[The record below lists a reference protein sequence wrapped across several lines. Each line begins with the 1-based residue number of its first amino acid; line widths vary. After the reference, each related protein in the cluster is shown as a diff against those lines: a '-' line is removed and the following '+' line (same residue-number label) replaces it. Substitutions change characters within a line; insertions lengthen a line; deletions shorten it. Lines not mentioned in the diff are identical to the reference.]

1 MDLKP
6 ILTALALSAFA
17 VACTSIPL
25 TSLPRLQG
33 IDPMTVD
40 PGNIEVAVRFED
52 GLALEDEDVTLDFAF
67 KNGITEER
75 LGGTFPL
82 EPMDGALT
90 PFLERQADRGGT
102 ILRYTLSE
110 EQAEQIRTART
121 EALTWERQAEGLH
134 SLSFAA
140 GAKPCLTDD
149 ANPFRSLRFSVYLR
163 DDPEKDYFT
172 LLNNQSVDVL
182 QESGELN
189 TCGTQAPE

>member
-1 MDLKP
+1 MTMDPAK
-6 ILTALALSAFA
+6 
-17 VACTSIPL
+17 
-25 TSLPRLQG
+25 
-33 IDPMTVD
+33 
-40 PGNIEVAVRFED
+40 IEVAVRFED

-67 KNGITEER
+67 KNGITDER

-90 PFLERQADRGGT
+90 PFLQRQANKGGT

-110 EQAEQIRTART
+110 EQADQIRTTRT
-121 EALTWERQAEGLH
+121 EALTWERQAERLH

-140 GAKPCLTDD
+140 GAKPCLTED

-172 LLNNQSVDVL
+172 LLNNQSVEVL
-182 QESGELN
+182 KESGELN
-189 TCGTQAPE
+189 ACGSQAPE